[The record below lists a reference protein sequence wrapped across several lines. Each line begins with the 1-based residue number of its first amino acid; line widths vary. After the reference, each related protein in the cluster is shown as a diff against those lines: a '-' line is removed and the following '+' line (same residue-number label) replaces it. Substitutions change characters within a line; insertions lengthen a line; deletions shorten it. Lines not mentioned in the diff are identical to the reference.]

1 MKLIRKFI
9 IALIVIVSITA
20 CIKEVNIYY
29 IINGSGI
36 DTNLLKKKYP
46 NNIETMDTI
55 KKQNKYN
62 VNNKEHK

>member
-1 MKLIRKFI
+1 MKLIKGI

-36 DTNLLKKKYP
+36 DTNLLKKKLP
-46 NNIETMDTI
+46 NNIRVKDTTNSRI
-55 KKQNKYN
+55 TNRK
-62 VNNKEHK
+62 

>member
-36 DTNLLKKKYP
+36 DTNLLKKYKP
-46 NNIETMDTI
+46 NNIETKDTTNSRI
-55 KKQNKYN
+55 TNRK
-62 VNNKEHK
+62 

>member
-1 MKLIRKFI
+1 MKLIKFI
-9 IALIVIVSITA
+9 IALIVISSITA

-29 IINGSGI
+29 IINGSEI
-36 DTNLLKKKYP
+36 DTNLLKKKLP

-62 VNNKEHK
+62 ANNK